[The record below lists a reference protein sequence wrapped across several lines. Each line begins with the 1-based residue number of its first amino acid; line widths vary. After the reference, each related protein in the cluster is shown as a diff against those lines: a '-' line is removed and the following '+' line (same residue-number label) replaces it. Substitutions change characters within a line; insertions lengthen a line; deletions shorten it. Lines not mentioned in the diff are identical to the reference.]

1 MKILVASSF
10 YADYA
15 LYETSD
21 REALIES
28 FRNPEIP
35 FDTEKHKTIGSS
47 ECEPLMSLEEARE
60 HADETIFMDD
70 IIEY

>member
-1 MKILVASSF
+1 MSKILVASSF

-28 FRNPEIP
+28 FRNPEIQ
-35 FDTEKHKTIGSS
+35 FDTEKHRTIGSS
-47 ECEPLMSLEEARE
+47 ECDPYISIEEAQQQ
-60 HADETIFMDD
+60 ADETIFMDD
-70 IIEY
+70 FD